1 MFRYPLISVILL
13 AFLLSVATTV
23 RAGGDRTLLN
33 IEPDHIQVGLFYGGQ
48 NIFVRANVPADYN
61 VVVKVKGAT
70 QKLYLKKKGKV
81 LGFLWMNVGEVVYE
95 DVPGLYIIRSS
106 YKLKDLAPAN
116 VLQQL
121 EISYNAL
128 KAKIVKATD
137 GEAGMLFGD
146 LIKLKERE
154 GMFNIVEEGGIRHAP
169 MPAGR
174 EQIVTEFLLPPK
186 APLGEY
192 LVELYGFKDG
202 SGTLL
207 GSGSITLEQDHLIK
221 FITSMVG
228 HHSLL
233 YGCLSVMVAI
243 VAGLLTG
250 VIFGLRKGKA
260 H

>member
-1 MFRYPLISVILL
+1 MFRYPLRSVILL
-13 AFLLSVATTV
+13 AFFLSAATTV
-23 RAGGDRTLLN
+23 RAGGERIPLN
-33 IEPDHIQVGLFYGGQ
+33 IEPDHIQVGFFFGGQ
-48 NIFVRANVPADYN
+48 KISVRANVPAGDN
-61 VVVKVKGAT
+61 VLLKVKGAT
-70 QKLYLKKKGKV
+70 QKLDLKKKGKV

-95 DVPGLYIIRSS
+95 EVPGLYIIRSS
-106 YKLKDLAPAN
+106 YKLTDLAPAN

-128 KAKIVKATD
+128 KAKIVKAPD

-146 LIKLKERE
+146 LIKLKEGE
-154 GMFNIVEEGGIRHAP
+154 GMFTIVEGGIFHTP
-169 MPAGR
+169 MPGGR
-174 EQIVTEFLLPPK
+174 EQIVTGFLLPPK
-186 APLGEY
+186 APVGKY

-207 GSGSITLEQDHLIK
+207 GSGSITLEQDHMIQ
-221 FITSMVG
+221 FIASMAR

-243 VAGLLTG
+243 IAGLLTG
-250 VIFGLRKGKA
+250 VLFGLGKGKA

>member
-1 MFRYPLISVILL
+1 VIFL
-13 AFLLSVATTV
+13 AFVLSSATTV
-23 RAGGDRTLLN
+23 RAGGDRIPLN
-33 IEPDHIQVGLFYGGQ
+33 IEPDRIQVGFFYGGQ
-48 NIFVRANVPADYN
+48 KISVKANVPAGCN
-61 VVVKVKGAT
+61 VLLKVNGAT
-70 QKLYLKKKGKV
+70 RTLDLKKKGKV

-106 YKLKDLAPAN
+106 YKLTDLAPAN

-121 EISYNAL
+121 GISYGAL
-128 KAKIVKATD
+128 KSKIVKAPD

-146 LIKLKERE
+146 LIKLKEGE
-154 GMFNIVEEGGIRHAP
+154 GLFTIVEGGICHAP
-169 MPAGR
+169 MPGGR
-174 EQIVTEFLLPPK
+174 EQIATEFFLPPK
-186 APLGEY
+186 APVGEY

-207 GSGSITLEQDHLIK
+207 GSGSFTLEQDHLIQ

-228 HHSLL
+228 HHGLL
-233 YGCLSVMVAI
+233 YGCLSVMIAI

-250 VIFGLRKGKA
+250 VIFGLGKGKA

>member
-1 MFRYPLISVILL
+1 MFRYPLRAVILL
-13 AFLLSVATTV
+13 SFLLSAATTV
-23 RAGGDRTLLN
+23 RAEGDRIPLN
-33 IEPDHIQVGLFYGGQ
+33 IEPDHIQVGFFYSGR
-48 NIFVRANVPADYN
+48 NIFVKANVPAGYN
-61 VVVKVKGAT
+61 VLLKVKGAT
-70 QKLYLKKKGKV
+70 QKLDLKKKGKV

-95 DVPGLYIIRSS
+95 EVPGLYIIRSS
-106 YKLKDLAPAN
+106 YKLTDIAPAN

-121 EISYNAL
+121 EIDYNAL
-128 KAKIVKATD
+128 KSKIVKTPD

-146 LIKLKERE
+146 LIKLKEGE
-154 GMFNIVEEGGIRHAP
+154 GLFNIAEGGICHAP
-169 MPAGR
+169 LPGGR
-174 EQIVTEFLLPPK
+174 EQIATEFLLPPK
-186 APLGEY
+186 APVGEY

-207 GSGSITLEQDHLIK
+207 GSGSITLEQDHLIQ

-250 VIFGLRKGKA
+250 VIFGLGKGKA

>member
-1 MFRYPLISVILL
+1 MFRYPLRSVILL

-23 RAGGDRTLLN
+23 RAGSDRTPLN
-33 IEPDHIQVGLFYGGQ
+33 IEPDHIQVGFFYGGQ
-48 NIFVRANVPADYN
+48 KISVRANVPAGDN
-61 VVVKVKGAT
+61 VLLKVKGAT
-70 QKLYLKKKGKV
+70 QRLDLKKKGKV
-81 LGFLWMNVGEVVYE
+81 FGFLWMNVDEVVYE

-106 YKLKDLAPAN
+106 CKLADLAPAN

-121 EISYNAL
+121 EIGYDAL
-128 KAKIVKATD
+128 KAKIVKAPE
-137 GEAGMLFGD
+137 GEAGKLFGD

-154 GMFNIVEEGGIRHAP
+154 GMFTIVEGGIRHAATP
-169 MPAGR
+169 GGR
-174 EQIVTEFLLPPK
+174 EQIATEFLLPPK
-186 APLGEY
+186 APVGKY

-207 GSGSITLEQDHLIK
+207 GSGRITLEQDHLIR
-221 FITSMVG
+221 FITSMVE

-233 YGCLSVMVAI
+233 YGCLSVMIAI

-250 VIFGLRKGKA
+250 VIFGLGKGKA

>member
-1 MFRYPLISVILL
+1 MFRYPLRAVILL
-13 AFLLSVATTV
+13 SFLLSVATAV
-23 RAGGDRTLLN
+23 RAEGDRIPLN
-33 IEPDHIQVGLFYGGQ
+33 IEPDHIQVGFFYSGR
-48 NIFVRANVPADYN
+48 NILVKANVPAGYN
-61 VVVKVKGAT
+61 VLLKVKGAT
-70 QKLYLKKKGKV
+70 QKLDLKKKGKV

-95 DVPGLYIIRSS
+95 EVPGLYIIRSS
-106 YKLKDLAPAN
+106 YKLTDIAPAN

-121 EISYNAL
+121 EIDYNAL
-128 KAKIVKATD
+128 KSKIVKTPD

-146 LIKLKERE
+146 LIKLKEGE
-154 GMFNIVEEGGIRHAP
+154 GLFNIAEGGICHAP
-169 MPAGR
+169 LPGGR
-174 EQIVTEFLLPPK
+174 EQIATEFLLPPK
-186 APLGEY
+186 APVGEY

-207 GSGSITLEQDHLIK
+207 GSGSITLEQDHLIQ

-250 VIFGLRKGKA
+250 VIFGLGKGKA

>member
-1 MFRYPLISVILL
+1 MFRYPLRSVILV
-13 AFLLSVATTV
+13 AFLLSAATTV
-23 RAGGDRTLLN
+23 RAGGDRIPLN
-33 IEPDHIQVGLFYGGQ
+33 IEPDHIQVGFFYGGR
-48 NIFVRANVPADYN
+48 NISVRANVPAGYN
-61 VVVKVKGAT
+61 VLLKVKGAT
-70 QKLYLKKKGKV
+70 RKLDLKKKGKV

-106 YKLKDLAPAN
+106 YKLTDLAPAN
-116 VLQQL
+116 VLQQW
-121 EISYNAL
+121 EIGYIAL
-128 KAKIVKATD
+128 KAKIVKAPD

-146 LIKLKERE
+146 LIKLKEGE
-154 GMFNIVEEGGIRHAP
+154 GLFTIVEGGIRHAP
-169 MPAGR
+169 MPGGR
-174 EQIVTEFLLPPK
+174 EQIATEFLLPPK
-186 APLGEY
+186 APVGEY

-207 GSGSITLEQDHLIK
+207 GSGSITLEQDHLIQ

-250 VIFGLRKGKA
+250 VIFGLGKGKA

>member
-1 MFRYPLISVILL
+1 MSRYPLRSVILL
-13 AFLLSVATTV
+13 AFLLSAVTTV
-23 RAGGDRTLLN
+23 RAGGDRIPLR
-33 IEPDHIQVGLFYGGQ
+33 IEPDHIQVGFYYGGR
-48 NIFVRANVPADYN
+48 NISVKANVPAGYN
-61 VVVKVKGAT
+61 VLLKVKGAT
-70 QKLYLKKKGKV
+70 RRLDLKKKGKV

-106 YKLKDLAPAN
+106 YKLTDLAPAN
-116 VLQQL
+116 VLQQW
-121 EISYNAL
+121 EIGYNAL
-128 KAKIVKATD
+128 KAKTVKAPD

-146 LIKLKERE
+146 LIKLKEGE
-154 GMFNIVEEGGIRHAP
+154 GLFTIVEGGIRHAP
-169 MPAGR
+169 MPGGR
-174 EQIVTEFLLPPK
+174 EQVATDFLLPPK
-186 APLGEY
+186 APVGEY

-207 GSGSITLEQDHLIK
+207 GSGSITLEQDRLIQ

-233 YGCLSVMVAI
+233 YGCLSVMIAI

-250 VIFGLRKGKA
+250 VIFGLGKGKA